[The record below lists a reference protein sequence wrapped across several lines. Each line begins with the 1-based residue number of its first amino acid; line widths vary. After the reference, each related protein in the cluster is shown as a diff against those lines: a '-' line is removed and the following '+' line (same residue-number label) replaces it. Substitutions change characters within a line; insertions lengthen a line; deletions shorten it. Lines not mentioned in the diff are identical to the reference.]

1 MTTGRIGDSA
11 SSQAATCS
19 EHRIGPENGKSQEPT
34 LPLKGEGR
42 GQGYGRTTSASPGPA
57 GVMVAAC
64 SKGISQTTRRPRVVD
79 KRKVNSQPVRAGR
92 GRVGSRKGS

>member
-34 LPLKGEGR
+34 LRLKGEGR
-42 GQGYGRTTSASPGPA
+42 GQGFGRTTSASPGPA

-64 SKGISQTTRRPRVVD
+64 SKGISQATRETPRGGVRSV
-79 KRKVNSQPVRAGR
+79 RSYWPEAWGLLNS
-92 GRVGSRKGS
+92 SSNN